1 MDYEKLY
8 KDLVS
13 KNDVS
18 DNEVH
23 KLELQLATLKTQLE
37 TAKSDA
43 DDFSQQRDALSKK
56 MESLEKGFHASL
68 EAVGGEEGEGADLI
82 DAIETVSE
90 KWQCE
95 IESLQQE
102 HCRELES
109 AKIKFEQK
117 LAAYK
122 SAANSREFE
131 QENVDHELLKEREN
145 HLETLKM
152 YTTVSDKL
160 KVNES
165 ENSNR

>member
-1 MDYEKLY
+1 M
-8 KDLVS
+8 
-13 KNDVS
+13 
-18 DNEVH
+18 
-23 KLELQLATLKTQLE
+23 
-37 TAKSDA
+37 
-43 DDFSQQRDALSKK
+43 
-56 MESLEKGFHASL
+56 
-68 EAVGGEEGEGADLI
+68 
-82 DAIETVSE
+82 
-90 KWQCE
+90 
-95 IESLQQE
+95 
-102 HCRELES
+102 ES